1 MTQPN
6 ERKLVP
12 QRLRKAAN
20 ELENG
25 VTVTDKSL
33 AAEVVALAAE
43 MSHSMEELRSI
54 GASRIASEDIPTAT
68 DELDAIV
75 DVTAKATGSILDAC
89 EEIEST
95 IETLSDA
102 AAADRLSNATT
113 EIYQA
118 CNFQDLTGQR
128 ISKIVGTLK
137 SIDRRVTAICAVF
150 GLDPDLEPQNDDDD
164 VDLNDDARLLN
175 GPALPAD
182 AMSQDD
188 IDRILADMD

>member
-1 MTQPN
+1 MTQPI
-6 ERKLVP
+6 ERKMVP
-12 QRLRKAAN
+12 QRLREAAN

-33 AAEVVALAAE
+33 AAEVMALAAE
-43 MSHSMEELRSI
+43 MSHSMEELKAI
-54 GASRIASEDIPTAT
+54 GASRIASEDIPTAS

-75 DVTAKATGSILDAC
+75 DVTANATGSILDAC
-89 EEIEST
+89 EEIENT
-95 IETLSDA
+95 IETLTDTA
-102 AAADRLSNATT
+102 AAERLTTATT

-137 SIDRRVTAICAVF
+137 SIDRRVTAICTVF
-150 GLDPDLEPQNDDDD
+150 GLDPDMEVHQDDD
-164 VDLNDDARLLN
+164 VDLNDDSRLLN
-175 GPALPAD
+175 GPSLPAD